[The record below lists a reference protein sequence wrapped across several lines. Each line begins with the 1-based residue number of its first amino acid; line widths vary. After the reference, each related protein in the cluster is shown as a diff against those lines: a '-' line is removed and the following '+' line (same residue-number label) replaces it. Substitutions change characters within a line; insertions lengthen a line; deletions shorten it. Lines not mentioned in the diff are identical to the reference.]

1 MKKKKKQA
9 RIRNSIILAVLVVA
23 AFVGLKLASSDK
35 YAQTRTDVLEKY
47 LSYTDTDA
55 VTYEDYLESTNGDYI
70 SDSAEEITVKAAD
83 YKTAEMDDLKKDGE
97 IVWTA
102 GEGTITYEFDVKEAG
117 WYNVRLTY
125 YTDTDSTQNIV
136 RNIRVNDT
144 RLFDGCDGVTF
155 SRLWMDD
162 NKDWLMNT
170 DGNQAAPTQIQSEG
184 PAVCSI
190 TSADVDSIGAYRFF
204 LEKGKNTISFES
216 VQAKL
221 GISEIALVPAKEI
234 VSYAEYF
241 DTLTKEGAQIIDA
254 NEVDGGAVMIQA
266 EDTTLKSSSSLSP
279 NNDRTSVKTVPYDP
293 TYIIY
298 NTIGGSNWASV
309 GQSMTWT
316 VDAPKAG
323 FYKIG
328 MRFKQY
334 LNRGFISPR
343 YLTING
349 ELPFAEAAET
359 QFAYDPDWV
368 TGYLSGE
375 DGDYYFYLNE
385 GENTISMTATL
396 GELTDAVDLVSE
408 SVNNLNDLYREIT
421 AITGTSPDLYRD
433 YSIMVYLPEL
443 TDVLEVEYTRLNA
456 VMGMF
461 GEEYG
466 SANKTSALN
475 DMMDVMIKLIKQPN
489 DVAKYLSNFSDSLS
503 ALADW
508 VTSINDLPLELD
520 YLAVC
525 GDGYKLPKANGNF
538 FENLAHTWNSFM
550 GSFTNDFKV
559 HTESDDSKDRKQL
572 DVWVT
577 VDTRTEYDIIQKLIN
592 AAYADSEYDIN
603 LSMVQADT
611 LLPATVAGNG
621 PDVAIQASYSMPT
634 NFAYRNAAYD
644 LTQFDDFDEVF
655 ARFPEGVR
663 SFLEYE
669 GGVYGFPDQLSF
681 PVLIY
686 RTDILEAA
694 GLKVPETWDDLTS
707 MIPYLEADNMSV
719 YLASNEYLTLGG
731 SSSSTTMPVNAI
743 FLSML
748 YQKGYEL
755 YNEDNTATNLDQT
768 DLMMVFKDWTEYYTN
783 QGLEYSVNLTTR
795 FRTGEIPVMVG
806 DYSYINTLSISAPE
820 ISGKWSIAK
829 IPGTRQADGSVD
841 HTAAAMIG
849 TSFIVS
855 STVEKDGM
863 LNEAW
868 DFLKWWTSAQTQ
880 ANYSIELKAEDG
892 EAAEYPVANIDA
904 IKDGGLK
911 DEFKEVVLGL
921 IDDLKAEPQI
931 PGSYI
936 TGRTIRNAFVTT
948 VSDNVDPIDTLYI
961 TLDAI
966 NTEITNKRQE
976 FGLNTAQE

>member
-9 RIRNSIILAVLVVA
+9 RIRNSIILVVLVVA

-55 VTYEDYLESTNGDYI
+55 VTYEDYLESTDGNYI

-102 GEGTITYEFDVKEAG
+102 GDGSITYEFDVKEAG

-144 RLFDGCDGVTF
+144 RLFDGCDGITF

-162 NKDWLMNT
+162 NKNWLMNT

-204 LEKGKNTISFES
+204 LEKGKNTISLES

-234 VSYAEYF
+234 VSYAEYY
-241 DTLTKEGAQIIDA
+241 DALTKDGAEIVDA

-266 EDTTLKSSSSLSP
+266 EDTTWKSSSSLSP

-293 TYIIY
+293 TYIVY

-323 FYKIG
+323 LYKIG
-328 MRFKQY
+328 IRFKQY

-343 YLTING
+343 YVTING
-349 ELPFAEAAET
+349 ELPFAEAAEME
-359 QFAYDPDWV
+359 FVYDPDWV

-375 DGDYYFYLNE
+375 NGDYYFYLNE

-525 GDGYKLPKANGNF
+525 GEGYKLPKANGNF

-559 HTESDDSKDRKQL
+559 HTESDGSKDRKQL

-634 NFAYRNAAYD
+634 NFAYRNASYD
-644 LTQFDDFDEVF
+644 LTQFDDFEEVF
-655 ARFPEGVR
+655 ACFPEGVR

-669 GGVYGFPDQLSF
+669 GGVYGLPDQLSF

-686 RTDILEAA
+686 RTDVLEAA
-694 GLKVPETWDDLTS
+694 GLEVPETWDDLTS

-731 SSSSTTMPVNAI
+731 SSSSTTMPVNPI

-748 YQKGYEL
+748 YQNGYEL

-768 DLMMVFKDWTEYYTN
+768 DLMMVFKNWTEYYTN

-829 IPGTRQADGSVD
+829 IPGTKQADGSVD

-911 DEFKEVVLGL
+911 DEFKDVVLGL

>member
-9 RIRNSIILAVLVVA
+9 RIRNSIILVVLVVA

-55 VTYEDYLESTNGDYI
+55 VTYEDYLESTDGNYI

-102 GEGTITYEFDVKEAG
+102 GDGSITYEFDVKEAG

-144 RLFDGCDGVTF
+144 RLFDGCDGITF

-162 NKDWLMNT
+162 NKNWLMNT

-190 TSADVDSIGAYRFF
+190 TSADVDRIGAYRFF
-204 LEKGKNTISFES
+204 LEKGKNTISLES

-234 VSYAEYF
+234 VSYAEYY
-241 DTLTKEGAQIIDA
+241 DALTKDGAEIVDA

-266 EDTTLKSSSSLSP
+266 EDTTWKSSSSLSP

-293 TYIIY
+293 TYIVY

-323 FYKIG
+323 LYKIG
-328 MRFKQY
+328 IRFKQY

-343 YLTING
+343 YVTING
-349 ELPFAEAAET
+349 ELPFAEAAEME
-359 QFAYDPDWV
+359 FVYDPDWV

-375 DGDYYFYLNE
+375 NGDYYFYLNE

-525 GDGYKLPKANGNF
+525 GEGYKLPKANGNF

-559 HTESDDSKDRKQL
+559 HTESDGSKDRKQL

-634 NFAYRNAAYD
+634 NFAYRNASYD
-644 LTQFDDFDEVF
+644 LTQFDDFEEVF
-655 ARFPEGVR
+655 ACFPEGVR

-669 GGVYGFPDQLSF
+669 GGVYGLPDQLSF

-686 RTDILEAA
+686 RTDVLEAA
-694 GLKVPETWDDLTS
+694 GLEVPETWDDLTS

-731 SSSSTTMPVNAI
+731 SSSSTTMPVNPI

-748 YQKGYEL
+748 YQNGYEL

-768 DLMMVFKDWTEYYTN
+768 DLMMVFKNWTEYYTN

-829 IPGTRQADGSVD
+829 IPGTKQADGSVD

>member
-396 GELTDAVDLVSE
+396 G
-408 SVNNLNDLYREIT
+408 
-421 AITGTSPDLYRD
+421 
-433 YSIMVYLPEL
+433 
-443 TDVLEVEYTRLNA
+443 
-456 VMGMF
+456 
-461 GEEYG
+461 
-466 SANKTSALN
+466 
-475 DMMDVMIKLIKQPN
+475 
-489 DVAKYLSNFSDSLS
+489 
-503 ALADW
+503 
-508 VTSINDLPLELD
+508 
-520 YLAVC
+520 
-525 GDGYKLPKANGNF
+525 
-538 FENLAHTWNSFM
+538 
-550 GSFTNDFKV
+550 
-559 HTESDDSKDRKQL
+559 
-572 DVWVT
+572 
-577 VDTRTEYDIIQKLIN
+577 
-592 AAYADSEYDIN
+592 
-603 LSMVQADT
+603 
-611 LLPATVAGNG
+611 
-621 PDVAIQASYSMPT
+621 
-634 NFAYRNAAYD
+634 
-644 LTQFDDFDEVF
+644 
-655 ARFPEGVR
+655 
-663 SFLEYE
+663 
-669 GGVYGFPDQLSF
+669 
-681 PVLIY
+681 
-686 RTDILEAA
+686 
-694 GLKVPETWDDLTS
+694 
-707 MIPYLEADNMSV
+707 
-719 YLASNEYLTLGG
+719 
-731 SSSSTTMPVNAI
+731 
-743 FLSML
+743 
-748 YQKGYEL
+748 
-755 YNEDNTATNLDQT
+755 
-768 DLMMVFKDWTEYYTN
+768 
-783 QGLEYSVNLTTR
+783 
-795 FRTGEIPVMVG
+795 
-806 DYSYINTLSISAPE
+806 
-820 ISGKWSIAK
+820 
-829 IPGTRQADGSVD
+829 
-841 HTAAAMIG
+841 
-849 TSFIVS
+849 
-855 STVEKDGM
+855 
-863 LNEAW
+863 
-868 DFLKWWTSAQTQ
+868 
-880 ANYSIELKAEDG
+880 
-892 EAAEYPVANIDA
+892 
-904 IKDGGLK
+904 
-911 DEFKEVVLGL
+911 
-921 IDDLKAEPQI
+921 
-931 PGSYI
+931 
-936 TGRTIRNAFVTT
+936 
-948 VSDNVDPIDTLYI
+948 
-961 TLDAI
+961 
-966 NTEITNKRQE
+966 
-976 FGLNTAQE
+976 

>member
-204 LEKGKNTISFES
+204 FEKGKNTISFES

-644 LTQFDDFDEVF
+644 LTQFDDFEEVF